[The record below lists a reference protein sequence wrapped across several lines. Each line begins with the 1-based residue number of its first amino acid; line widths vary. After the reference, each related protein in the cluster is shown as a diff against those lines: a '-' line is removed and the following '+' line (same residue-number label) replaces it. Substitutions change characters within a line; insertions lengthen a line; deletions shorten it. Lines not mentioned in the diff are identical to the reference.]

1 MRKICIRIPAST
13 SNLGP
18 GFDCLGMALGLYNRI
33 TAQEIDSDRV
43 EISVSGEGAGVV
55 STGDD
60 NLVWRSMH
68 RLFRE
73 VGYVHRGIR
82 LHLENDIPVARGLGS
97 SAAARVGGLM
107 AAKVLCGTDL
117 SDRDILDMA
126 CELEGHPDNAAP
138 ALMGGLV
145 VSSVRGGH
153 VECVRIDPP
162 EGIVAVLAVPS
173 FELPTEKARRVLS
186 DTISLVDAVHNIGC
200 VALLTAAFA
209 TGAFGAIRSAME
221 DRVHQPYRA
230 PLIPGMQSVFDAALE
245 AGALGAAISGAGP
258 TILALTDADPE
269 RIGESMCAVWK
280 EQEVASR
287 ILVLD
292 IEPQGVVVE

>member
-1 MRKICIRIPAST
+1 MREIRIRIPAST

-18 GFDCLGMALGLYNRI
+18 GFDCLGMAVRLYNRI

-60 NLVWRSMH
+60 NLVWHSMC

-82 LHLENDIPVARGLGS
+82 LHLENDVPVARGLGS

-107 AAKVLCGTDL
+107 AAKILCGTDL

-126 CELEGHPDNAAP
+126 CELEGHPDNAAA
-138 ALMGGLV
+138 ALTGGLV
-145 VSSVRGGH
+145 VSSVRDGH

-162 EGIVAVLAVPS
+162 TGIVAVLAVPS
-173 FELPTEKARRVLS
+173 FELPTEKARRVLP
-186 DTISLVDAVHNIGC
+186 DTISLTDAVHNIGC

-209 TGAFGAIRSAME
+209 TGAFDTIRSAME

-230 PLIPGMQSVFDAALE
+230 PLIPGMQRVFDAARR

-269 RIGESMCAVWK
+269 RIGESMCAAWK
-280 EQEVASR
+280 EQEIASR